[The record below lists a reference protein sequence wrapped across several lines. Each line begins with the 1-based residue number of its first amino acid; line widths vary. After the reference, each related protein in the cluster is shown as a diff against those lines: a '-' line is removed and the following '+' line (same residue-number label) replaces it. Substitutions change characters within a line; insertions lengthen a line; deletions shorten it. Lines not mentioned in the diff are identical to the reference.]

1 MAKIG
6 CYSLGEDAPTAERRM
21 IMCNAFILGML
32 AMLALNT
39 EVDNSV
45 LFWIY
50 WVAALVFNM
59 DWWRKIEDRLI
70 NK

>member
-1 MAKIG
+1 
-6 CYSLGEDAPTAERRM
+6 M

-32 AMLALNT
+32 AMLAFNT
-39 EVDNSV
+39 QMDNRV

-59 DWWRKIEDRLI
+59 NWWRKIEDKLI
-70 NK
+70 NKKL